1 MSKPHQKAA
10 TKALQTLKHL
20 HMTEYRAL
28 YRAEVLAHG
37 GRVHPSKADKIARLK
52 AELARLE
59 SKGV

>member
-1 MSKPHQKAA
+1 MSKPHQRAA

-20 HMTEYRAL
+20 HIEQYRAL
-28 YRAEVLAHG
+28 YRAEVVANG

-59 SKGV
+59 SKRV